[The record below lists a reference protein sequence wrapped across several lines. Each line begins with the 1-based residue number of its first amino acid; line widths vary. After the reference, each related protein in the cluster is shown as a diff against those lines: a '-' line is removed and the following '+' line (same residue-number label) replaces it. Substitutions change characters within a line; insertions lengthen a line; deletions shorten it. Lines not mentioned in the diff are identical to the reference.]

1 MRLSTVLAV
10 LVIAP
15 AAPASAQSSLDDP
28 VCPEQVAPFF
38 AFCDW
43 ELRPDSAEWL
53 PLLAPAGDTILGT
66 PGDDTLAAGGEG
78 DVVSGLGGDDALSS
92 GFDRTELLGGDDED
106 DLSTDAVA
114 AGEAVAGIEAQL
126 GGRGDDTHRA
136 TLRVTGFDAL
146 NEQLID
152 LGPGED
158 QVDGRSFLD
167 SFISFDSESGVA
179 NQVFGRD
186 GDDAIAMVADA
197 QNFFG
202 NSLALN
208 AVDGGKGDDHIVVRA
223 VTEFDGNRTIA
234 DNRVSG
240 GDGNDVVDA
249 TAINWPN
256 EPISA
261 SNLLLG
267 GRGHDVLHALML
279 TDSNVSHSIGSN
291 ELWGGDGDDELDAIH
306 ETDGENS
313 LTDLT
318 TLLDGGRGDDDLSA
332 DSRAWGENVL
342 TSHVLRGG
350 TGDDTL
356 TLALDVAVFEGEGDG
371 DADSDNVLEGGAG
384 DDRLEATVTRT
395 CEEEDLD
402 CDLVAHAEN
411 HLDGGSGNDVLVAS
425 IDPDV
430 SGASFASGGTGNDE
444 LTVSGGSG
452 NELDGGIGKDSLF
465 AGDGD
470 DRISGGKDRDSVYFD
485 LSVDQG
491 SDTLADF
498 DARRD
503 VLKFAGI
510 EDLGTP
516 GLADDLDAISSFDDQ
531 GPAKDVVIDLAS
543 GSQLAFAG
551 FGTGE
556 VDSWSELLPPKALR
570 QWEHEKKP
578 ASRPVAA
585 RASRAAALP
594 ELGLLPRDHH

>member
-1 MRLSTVLAV
+1 M

-15 AAPASAQSSLDDP
+15 AIPASAQHSLDDP
-28 VCPEQVAPFF
+28 VCPEDVAPFF

-43 ELRPDSAEWL
+43 QLRPDPAEWL
-53 PLLAPAGDTILGT
+53 PLLAPAGNTIVGT
-66 PGDDTLAAGGEG
+66 PGADALAAGGEG
-78 DVVSGLGGDDALSS
+78 DVVSGRAGSDALSS
-92 GFDRTELLGGDDED
+92 GFDRTALLGGDGDD
-106 DLSTDAVA
+106 DLSSDAVA

-136 TLRVTGFDAL
+136 SLRVIGFDAL

-152 LGPGED
+152 LGSGDD
-158 QVDGRSFLD
+158 QVDGKAFLD
-167 SFISFDSESGVA
+167 SFITFDSESAVS
-179 NQVFGRD
+179 NQVFGRA
-186 GDDAIAMVADA
+186 GDDTIASVADA

-208 AVDGGKGDDHIVVRA
+208 AVDGGTGDDHITVRA
-223 VTEFDGNRTIA
+223 VTEFDGDSTIA

-240 GDGNDVVDA
+240 GDGDDVVDA

-267 GRGHDVLHALML
+267 GRGHDAMRAFML
-279 TDSNVSHSIGSN
+279 TDSNVWHSIGTN
-291 ELWGGDGDDELDAIH
+291 ELRGGDGDDELDAVH

-318 TLLDGGRGDDDLSA
+318 TILDGGRGDDQLNAESK
-332 DSRAWGENVL
+332 AWGENVI
-342 TSHVLRGG
+342 TSHELSGG
-350 TGDDTL
+350 PGDDTL
-356 TLALDVAVFEGEGDG
+356 SLALDLALFEDDGLGDG
-371 DADSDNVLEGGAG
+371 DSENLLEGGSG
-384 DDRLEATVTRT
+384 RDRLDATVTRSLPEE
-395 CEEEDLD
+395 CEACE
-402 CDLVAHAEN
+402 AHAEN
-411 HLDGGSGNDVLVAS
+411 HLDGGSGDDVLVAS
-425 IDPDV
+425 IAPEV
-430 SGASFASGGTGNDE
+430 IGASDLRGGSGNDE
-444 LTVSGGSG
+444 LAVNGGSG
-452 NELDGGIGKDSLF
+452 NELDGGTGKDSLF

-470 DRISGGKDRDSVYFD
+470 DRISGGKDRDTLYFD

-510 EDLGTP
+510 EDRGKP

-531 GPAKDVVIDLAS
+531 GPENDVVIDLS
-543 GSQLAFAG
+543 NGSQIIFAG
-551 FGTGE
+551 LGTGA
-556 VDSWSELLPPKALR
+556 VDSWADLLPPGASSKWKHL
-570 QWEHEKKP
+570 EKKP
-578 ASRPVAA
+578 ASQPAA
-585 RASRAAALP
+585 ALTSRAAAVS